1 MSSIVNNIVSV
12 AVTNNTVF
20 PSRAGFGTPMF
31 CAVHSLW
38 PQRIRQFSSN
48 AEVQAA
54 VLAGGGTATHPIALA
69 ANVAF
74 SQAVTPK
81 KWCVGKRN
89 LAFTQTVVLT
99 VKNATEGY
107 VYDFDIY
114 GTDGVKVNIL
124 YTVLAAETT
133 TTVAAALEALIEA
146 VRGIASSASAAV
158 ITAVTTAGSIC
169 NYARLPPISVLG
181 VATTTADPG
190 LATDLTAIEL
200 ATSQAVG
207 IEWYGFS
214 LDNCDKAE
222 FEAASAWVE
231 SRNLVFAGRQ
241 TDSEVADSA
250 DTNCAFSLAVA
261 ASRKRTLPMFARGA
275 THDYRD
281 AAVLAAVLPD
291 EPGSY
296 TFAFKSLVNVSVDQL
311 SAEERSAVLAKRGTV
326 YEAGAGINV
335 TFEGKTPKG
344 GWFDET
350 IAADFVTARVREDLY
365 AFFVQNKKIPYTQ
378 AGIDAALM
386 VVQNRLDKCTRAPN
400 EIFSL
405 DRPPTVTAILVEDTE
420 ASDRAARRLTNIVCD
435 GVFTGALHGA
445 SVTINIGI

>member
-1 MSSIVNNIVSV
+1 MTSIVNSIVSV
-12 AVTNNTVF
+12 AVTSNTVF
-20 PSRAGFGTPMF
+20 PSRAGFGVPMF
-31 CAVHSLW
+31 CAYHALW

-54 VLAGGGTATHPIALA
+54 VLAGGGTATHPVAMA

-74 SQAVTPK
+74 AQAVTPK

-89 LAFTQTVVLT
+89 LAFTQTVLLT
-99 VKNATEGY
+99 VKNATEGF
-107 VYDFDIY
+107 VYDFDVY
-114 GTDGVKVNIL
+114 GSDGVKVNIL
-124 YTVLAAETT
+124 YTVLAAATT
-133 TTVAAALEALIEA
+133 TTVATALELLLEA
-146 VRGIASSASAAV
+146 VPGITSSSAVAV
-158 ITAVTTAGSIC
+158 ITCTSTAGAIV
-169 NYARLPPISVLG
+169 NYSRLPPISVLG

-190 LATDLTAIEL
+190 IATDLTAIEL
-200 ATSQAVG
+200 ATSQSVG

-222 FEAASAWVE
+222 YEAASAWVE

-241 TDSEVADSA
+241 TDSEVADPM
-250 DTNCAFSLAVA
+250 DTNDAFSVAVA
-261 ASRKRTLPMFARGA
+261 ASRKRTLQMFARNA

-281 AAVLAAVLPD
+281 AAILAAVLPD

-296 TFAFKSLVNVSVDQL
+296 TFAFKSLANVSVDQVTDG
-311 SAEERSAVLAKRGTV
+311 ERTAVLAKRGTV
-326 YEAGAGINV
+326 YEAGAGIN
-335 TFEGKTPKG
+335 TTYEGMVPNG
-344 GWFDET
+344 GWFDER

-405 DRPPTVTAILVEDTE
+405 DTPPTVTAILIEDTE
-420 ASDRAARRLTNIVCD
+420 ASDRAARRLTNIVCNAK
-435 GVFTGALHGA
+435 FTGALHGA